1 MENQDKIKEE
11 LKEELSALHQQVNE
25 LEKLKSEHKRIVE
38 ELRHARDELSI
49 RVKVR
54 TAEIAKMNEDLLREI
69 AERRRIE
76 EALRDSQ
83 CRFQDVVDNA
93 MATVWEVDNEGRY
106 IYISP
111 AVEKVLGY
119 KPEEMLE
126 KHFYDVFHPDDY
138 GQLKNSA
145 FAIIAKKEKFK
156 NFINR
161 NIHKDGQE
169 VILETSGVPFFD
181 GEGKVCGYRGVDY
194 NITDRIKAERIL
206 KYRLELERLLVSIS
220 ADFINIDISA
230 IDSEINRSLREI
242 GEFVGVD
249 RSYVFLLSDDGLKT
263 SNTHEWCAEGVEP
276 QIAKLQGLST
286 KAFPWWTKKIYDLEN
301 IYIPR
306 IAEMPPEAEN
316 EKKLLQ
322 KQGIQSLV
330 VVPMV
335 YAGSIMGFLGFDSV
349 RVEKT
354 WSEEHVTILRIAGDI
369 FANVLQ
375 RKEIREKII
384 KNEAFLTSV
393 FNSLQDGVS
402 ILDKELNIVRVNS
415 TMEKW
420 YSHTLP
426 LVGKKCYQAY
436 HSRNKA
442 CEICPTRKT
451 IENKEVAYEV
461 VPKCG
466 PGGVIIGW
474 LDLYSFPIFDTR
486 TGEMTG
492 IIEYVRDITE
502 RKQAEDM
509 LRQSEN
515 RYRAIVEDQ
524 TELICRFLPNGN
536 ITFVNE
542 AYCRYFGKKQE
553 ELIGE
558 SFMPL
563 IPEEDWKKVKEGLLS
578 LSVKNPVMTHE
589 HRVILSSGEVR
600 WQQWTN
606 RVILDKEGKIIELQ
620 AVGRDITERKETER
634 KFDLLNK
641 ELQKSNR
648 KMKQLALKD
657 PHTGLYN
664 YHYLEE
670 IIEAEFYRARR
681 YAHSLSVIMLDIDYF
696 KSINDVY
703 GHLFGDLV
711 LKQFAQQLKRMV
723 RRYDILIRPGGEE
736 FLILS
741 PGTERSQALTLAQRL
756 LDSLN
761 LYSFGNKKHTVKLKL
776 SISVVSY
783 PEDRIV
789 KGTDLIVLAEHMLN
803 KIKEEGGNKVYSSLD
818 TKKSKVL
825 GTESHDRGAEV
836 KVLKTRIDKLN
847 KQANQSLIEAIFAF
861 AKTIEVK
868 DHYTGEHVEKT
879 VHYATGVAR
888 ELGLSKEEAERIKQA
903 AMLHDLG
910 KVGISENILLK
921 KSKLTKKEFEAI
933 KKHPQIGVDI
943 IRPIQFL
950 HAIIPLIFY
959 HHERWD
965 GKGYPSGLKGEDI
978 PIGARIIALADVF
991 QALISDRP
999 YRKAYSKSKAI
1010 KIIEEGSGTQF
1021 DPQVVTALLK
1031 IIKTDK

>member
-1 MENQDKIKEE
+1 
-11 LKEELSALHQQVNE
+11 
-25 LEKLKSEHKRIVE
+25 
-38 ELRHARDELSI
+38 
-49 RVKVR
+49 
-54 TAEIAKMNEDLLREI
+54 
-69 AERRRIE
+69 
-76 EALRDSQ
+76 
-83 CRFQDVVDNA
+83 
-93 MATVWEVDNEGRY
+93 
-106 IYISP
+106 
-111 AVEKVLGY
+111 
-119 KPEEMLE
+119 
-126 KHFYDVFHPDDY
+126 
-138 GQLKNSA
+138 
-145 FAIIAKKEKFK
+145 
-156 NFINR
+156 
-161 NIHKDGQE
+161 
-169 VILETSGVPFFD
+169 
-181 GEGKVCGYRGVDY
+181 
-194 NITDRIKAERIL
+194 
-206 KYRLELERLLVSIS
+206 
-220 ADFINIDISA
+220 
-230 IDSEINRSLREI
+230 
-242 GEFVGVD
+242 
-249 RSYVFLLSDDGLKT
+249 
-263 SNTHEWCAEGVEP
+263 
-276 QIAKLQGLST
+276 
-286 KAFPWWTKKIYDLEN
+286 
-301 IYIPR
+301 
-306 IAEMPPEAEN
+306 
-316 EKKLLQ
+316 
-322 KQGIQSLV
+322 
-330 VVPMV
+330 
-335 YAGSIMGFLGFDSV
+335 
-349 RVEKT
+349 
-354 WSEEHVTILRIAGDI
+354 
-369 FANVLQ
+369 
-375 RKEIREKII
+375 
-384 KNEAFLTSV
+384 
-393 FNSLQDGVS
+393 
-402 ILDKELNIVRVNS
+402 
-415 TMEKW
+415 
-420 YSHTLP
+420 
-426 LVGKKCYQAY
+426 
-436 HSRNKA
+436 
-442 CEICPTRKT
+442 
-451 IENKEVAYEV
+451 
-461 VPKCG
+461 
-466 PGGVIIGW
+466 
-474 LDLYSFPIFDTR
+474 
-486 TGEMTG
+486 
-492 IIEYVRDITE
+492 
-502 RKQAEDM
+502 
-509 LRQSEN
+509 
-515 RYRAIVEDQ
+515 
-524 TELICRFLPNGN
+524 
-536 ITFVNE
+536 
-542 AYCRYFGKKQE
+542 
-553 ELIGE
+553 
-558 SFMPL
+558 
-563 IPEEDWKKVKEGLLS
+563 
-578 LSVKNPVMTHE
+578 MTHE

-959 HHERWD
+959 NHERWD